1 MKFKDMKGL
10 SVKELNRK
18 LVELKKELF
27 QAKMKNQLGQ
37 LGNPVS
43 IRFLRKDIARCATA
57 VTIASK
63 ETP

>member
-10 SVKELNRK
+10 SVKELNKK
-18 LVELKKELF
+18 LVELKKDLF

-57 VTIASK
+57 LAMSTK
-63 ETP
+63 ENP